1 MGMKKMAKPPL
12 GASYNTRILRH
23 FLELNCAVESVNLKN
38 GKFENS
44 LVELEKENAK
54 MASKTGNRAK
64 KRAQR
69 TDDAIKV
76 LREQKSSFDDM
87 LVKCDERL
95 KDSAC
100 ALTQE
105 VKATVGADGILALRQ
120 KALFGAASAKAIQ
133 KAVLAA
139 VCAAFACELAFGLGA
154 SAGFFLAVIGVA
166 LYALERNFRKDAL
179 CLEKILDAEKMAA
192 DTGKK

>member
-1 MGMKKMAKPPL
+1 MSMKRMAKPPF
-12 GASYNTRILRH
+12 GASYNTLILRQ
-23 FLELNCAVESVNLKN
+23 FLKLNCMVESVNLKN

-54 MASKTGNRAK
+54 MASKAGNRAK

-69 TDDAIKV
+69 TGVALKA

-95 KDSAC
+95 KDTAC

-105 VKATVGADGILALRQ
+105 VKATVGSDGILALRQ
-120 KALFGAASAKAIQ
+120 KALFGAASANFIK
-133 KAVLAA
+133 KAVLAGML
-139 VCAAFACELAFGLGA
+139 VAAGSELVFSTGT
-154 SAGFFLAVIGVA
+154 SAGIVLAVIWVA
-166 LYALERNFRKDAL
+166 FHVLERSFYKDAL
-179 CLEKILDAEKMAA
+179 CLEKILQAKEIADGTEK
-192 DTGKK
+192 K